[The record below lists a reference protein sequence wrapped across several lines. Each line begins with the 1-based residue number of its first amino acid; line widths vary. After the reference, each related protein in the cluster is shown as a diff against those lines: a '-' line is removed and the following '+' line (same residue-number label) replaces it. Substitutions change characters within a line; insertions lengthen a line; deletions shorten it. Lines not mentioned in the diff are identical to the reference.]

1 MPKLV
6 HKYAFLMR
14 ILFSKNAQ
22 DPTRDLLDPLVE
34 FVRWCLYFEI
44 RGTEQ
49 NCLI

>member
-34 FVRWCLYFEI
+34 FVRWYPHSAQWFVTLKVWK
-44 RGTEQ
+44 
-49 NCLI
+49 